1 VLLAAK
7 VRIANKNHTRD
18 DGTCDIVILQFGF
31 KMANG
36 LNSDPGPWIVSRR
49 RLFLIGLVVSVLA
62 VNVGT
67 RTFGLKISHSAGLE
81 SSSTQGMRQ
90 HLDGDAQSW
99 VVPVLPIAILHVHP
113 FHIPAAH
120 PEGFPSVV
128 PQQRPF
134 DRPPPSC

>member
-1 VLLAAK
+1 MAK
-7 VRIANKNHTRD
+7 GV
-18 DGTCDIVILQFGF
+18 
-31 KMANG
+31 
-36 LNSDPGPWIVSRR
+36 NSESGAGRVSCH
-49 RLFLIGLVVSVLA
+49 RLFLVGLVVSLLA

-67 RTFGLKISHSAGLE
+67 RTFGLKISHSASLE

-90 HLDGDAQSW
+90 HLERDAQSW
-99 VVPVLPIAILHVHP
+99 VVPVLPAAILRVHP

-120 PEGFPSVV
+120 PDGFPSVL

>member
-1 VLLAAK
+1 
-7 VRIANKNHTRD
+7 
-18 DGTCDIVILQFGF
+18 
-31 KMANG
+31 MANG
-36 LNSDPGPWIVSRR
+36 VNSEFDAGRVSCH
-49 RLFLIGLVVSVLA
+49 RLFLVGLVVSLLV

-81 SSSTQGMRQ
+81 SSSIQGMGQ
-90 HLDGDAQSW
+90 HLDRDAQSW
-99 VVPVLPIAILHVHP
+99 VVPVLPAAILHVHP
-113 FHIPAAH
+113 YHIPAAH